1 MQQCTGKVFVTPD
14 IALNECAKK
23 QEKANLSAI
32 VHLVTNAGMG
42 CDRDTY
48 EASDAFTLCGPND
61 FVDLLPRPGV
71 GREWTE
77 GLRKNS
83 KGMLVLVIKTT
94 NTLYTDIVT
103 RALRTILN
111 NLPCDQSLVESVL
124 KTKLMNSFCLV
135 NFSGKFEPI
144 MDISIY

>member
-1 MQQCTGKVFVTPD
+1 MQQCTGKVYVTPD

-48 EASDAFTLCGPND
+48 EASDAYTLCGATN
-61 FVDLLPRPGV
+61 FVDLLPQPGV

-77 GLRKNS
+77 SLKKSS
-83 KGMLVLVIKTT
+83 KGMLVLVIKRT
-94 NTLYTDIVT
+94 NV
-103 RALRTILN
+103 
-111 NLPCDQSLVESVL
+111 
-124 KTKLMNSFCLV
+124 FCV
-135 NFSGKFEPI
+135 NIATERF
-144 MDISIY
+144 

>member
-1 MQQCTGKVFVTPD
+1 MILSCLISSEFTGPVKHELTMQQCTGKVYVTPD
-14 IALNECAKK
+14 IALNECAIK

-48 EASDAFTLCGPND
+48 EASDVFTLCGPND
-61 FVDLLPRPGV
+61 FVDLLPQPGV

-83 KGMLVLVIKTT
+83 KGMLVLKIART
-94 NTLYTDIVT
+94 NILSINIV
-103 RALRTILN
+103 AEL
-111 NLPCDQSLVESVL
+111 
-124 KTKLMNSFCLV
+124 
-135 NFSGKFEPI
+135 
-144 MDISIY
+144 

>member
-1 MQQCTGKVFVTPD
+1 MQQCTGKVYVTPD

-61 FVDLLPRPGV
+61 FVDLLPQPGV

-77 GLRKNS
+77 GLKKNS
-83 KGMLVLVIKTT
+83 KGMVVPVFLIQRKS
-94 NTLYTDIVT
+94 
-103 RALRTILN
+103 ILCFN
-111 NLPCDQSLVESVL
+111 IAMERL
-124 KTKLMNSFCLV
+124 
-135 NFSGKFEPI
+135 
-144 MDISIY
+144 

>member
-1 MQQCTGKVFVTPD
+1 MQQCTGKVYVTPD

-48 EASDAFTLCGPND
+48 EASDAYTLCGATN
-61 FVDLLPRPGV
+61 FVDLLPQPGV

-77 GLRKNS
+77 SLKKSS
-83 KGMLVLVIKTT
+83 KGMLLLVIKSV
-94 NTLYTDIVT
+94 NIAIEGL
-103 RALRTILN
+103 LETILN
-111 NLPCDQSLVESVL
+111 NLSC
-124 KTKLMNSFCLV
+124 
-135 NFSGKFEPI
+135 
-144 MDISIY
+144 